1 MSCHRRISPVHRTG
15 DSFLMLPLPRRR
27 EPPRLCQTLVQ
38 YCPAVPANDVL
49 QPVAQEPVPPEGHD
63 GLILLP
69 ADPQVIRSSAVGT
82 MGDGDLR
89 LFFLSVFYQ
98 ISSLTATDWPR
109 FFKIGF
115 NRQVE
120 EGIMGNW
127 SMRRR
132 MMEPLWMTANQEPT
146 VSPTNRRISAW
157 CAAGR
162 QEKPR
167 RHSPAL
173 RRLGGCCKGGNLQAA
188 GEINP
193 PATSS

>member
-1 MSCHRRISPVHRTG
+1 
-15 DSFLMLPLPRRR
+15 
-27 EPPRLCQTLVQ
+27 
-38 YCPAVPANDVL
+38 
-49 QPVAQEPVPPEGHD
+49 
-63 GLILLP
+63 
-69 ADPQVIRSSAVGT
+69 

-98 ISSLTATDWPR
+98 ISSLTASDWPR

-157 CAAGR
+157 CAAG
-162 QEKPR
+162 
-167 RHSPAL
+167 
-173 RRLGGCCKGGNLQAA
+173 
-188 GEINP
+188 
-193 PATSS
+193 

>member
-1 MSCHRRISPVHRTG
+1 MMRKPSRFRHA
-15 DSFLMLPLPRRR
+15 
-27 EPPRLCQTLVQ
+27 LVQ
-38 YCPAVPANDVL
+38 HCSAVPADDTLHSVV
-49 QPVAQEPVPPEGHD
+49 QAPVPAEGYD
-63 GLILLP
+63 GLVLLP
-69 ADPQVIRSSAVGT
+69 VDPQVIRSSAVGT

-98 ISSLTATDWPR
+98 ISSLTASDWPR

-132 MMEPLWMTANQEPT
+132 KREPLWMTANQEPT

-173 RRLGGCCKGGNLQAA
+173 RRLGGCCKG
-188 GEINP
+188 
-193 PATSS
+193 

>member
-1 MSCHRRISPVHRTG
+1 M
-15 DSFLMLPLPRRR
+15 PLSLSQRK
-27 EPPRLCQTLVQ
+27 PPRLRHTLVQ
-38 YCPAVPANDVL
+38 HSVAVPVNDIL
-49 QPVAQEPVPPEGHD
+49 QPVARGSIPPEGHD
-63 GLILLP
+63 GLVLLP
-69 ADPQVIRSSAVGT
+69 ADPQVIRSAPGAVV
-82 MGDGDLR
+82 DGDLR

-98 ISSLTATDWPR
+98 ISSLTASDWPR

-132 MMEPLWMTANQEPT
+132 MMEPLWMTTNQEPT

-173 RRLGGCCKGGNLQAA
+173 RRLGGCCKG
-188 GEINP
+188 
-193 PATSS
+193 

>member
-1 MSCHRRISPVHRTG
+1 MYQSHGKYIIVPVDH
-15 DSFLMLPLPRRR
+15 
-27 EPPRLCQTLVQ
+27 
-38 YCPAVPANDVL
+38 VL
-49 QPVAQEPVPPEGHD
+49 QPVAQKSIPTKGHD
-63 GLILLP
+63 GLVLLP

-98 ISSLTATDWPR
+98 ISSLTASDWPR

-132 MMEPLWMTANQEPT
+132 KMEPLWMTANQEPT

-167 RHSPAL
+167 RRSAGL
-173 RRLGGCCKGGNLQAA
+173 CRLGSCCKG
-188 GEINP
+188 
-193 PATSS
+193 

>member
-1 MSCHRRISPVHRTG
+1 
-15 DSFLMLPLPRRR
+15 
-27 EPPRLCQTLVQ
+27 
-38 YCPAVPANDVL
+38 
-49 QPVAQEPVPPEGHD
+49 
-63 GLILLP
+63 
-69 ADPQVIRSSAVGT
+69 

-98 ISSLTATDWPR
+98 ISSLTASDWPR

-146 VSPTNRRISAW
+146 VSPTT
-157 CAAGR
+157 GGY
-162 QEKPR
+162 
-167 RHSPAL
+167 
-173 RRLGGCCKGGNLQAA
+173 RLGVLRADKRNQGGTVQHCVALVVVVRD
-188 GEINP
+188 EIYRLLGKLILR
-193 PATSS
+193 ATSS